1 MPLLNQSILRCLPG
15 NDAGM
20 VCEVQ
25 PMSDFELISIM
36 LAMISLLITVAI
48 AAYKAGRSNKK

>member
-1 MPLLNQSILRCLPG
+1 MPPG

-25 PMSDFELISIM
+25 PMSDCQLP
-36 LAMISLLITVAI
+36 
-48 AAYKAGRSNKK
+48 AAKARRLEGTRLHIECAVMHSNLP

>member
-1 MPLLNQSILRCLPG
+1 MPPG
-15 NDAGM
+15 NDADM